1 MKKTTTAVL
10 LFMMAIIGNSYA
22 NDIYID
28 QVGDTLD
35 LDIVQDG
42 TNNVIGTST
51 TDVTLEGA
59 NMTFSITQTGNSNT
73 IAAVIKGTTYTGTWA
88 FTGNSNTVDL
98 KCSSNSTGNCDTV
111 TLNVSATGDSN
122 TFDFDIGES
131 ASADNSTVSFTL
143 TGDKTDVVAAIDG
156 TSAVATVTNDNSSS
170 LATTSTDSDEGNV
183 ITLDM
188 DGNGDSQGHTVILDI
203 VGGGSTYNVTQSGVN
218 DAIVDADFDGDSQDV
233 DITQSD

>member
-1 MKKTTTAVL
+1 MKTITTIMMLYLTAL
-10 LFMMAIIGNSYA
+10 IGSVFA

-42 TNNVIGTST
+42 TNNVIGTSQ

-156 TSAVATVTNDNSSS
+156 TSAAATVTNANSSS

-183 ITLDM
+183 ITVDM
-188 DGNGDSQGHTVILDI
+188 DGTGDSPGHTVILDI
-203 VGGGSTYNVTQSGVN
+203 VGGGSTDKVPQSGIN

>member
-143 TGDKTDVVAAIDG
+143 TGDKTDVVAAIAG
-156 TSAVATVTNDNSSS
+156 TSAVATVPNANSSS

>member
-1 MKKTTTAVL
+1 MKKTTSAVL

>member
-22 NDIYID
+22 TDIYID

>member
-156 TSAVATVTNDNSSS
+156 TSAAATVTNDNSSS

-218 DAIVDADFDGDSQDV
+218 DAIVDADFDGYSQDV

>member
-1 MKKTTTAVL
+1 MKTITTIMMLYLTAL
-10 LFMMAIIGNSYA
+10 IGSVFA

-111 TLNVSATGDSN
+111 TLNITATGDSN

-156 TSAVATVTNDNSSS
+156 TSAAATVTNDNSSS

>member
-10 LFMMAIIGNSYA
+10 LFLMATIGNSYA

-42 TNNVIGTST
+42 TNNVIGTSQ

-73 IAAVIKGTTYTGTWA
+73 IAAVIKGTTYNGTWA

-156 TSAVATVTNDNSSS
+156 TSAAATVTNDNSSS
-170 LATTSTDSDEGNV
+170 LATTSSDNDEGNV

-203 VGGGSTYNVTQSGVN
+203 VGGGSTYNVTQSGIN